1 MSPTI
6 MHLHFPSPPR
16 AMQNPSTMTTQR
28 AGSDPPDARDALTSP
43 LNTGPARIAEEQQAE
58 KGSSPEPSISS
69 SPSQTAS
76 ALPFAIRS
84 RPGAQFTPYHR
95 PIRSET
101 PSSLDQRPGSTP
113 LEQTSSFLLEPTD
126 ENAETGIIAIGMA
139 LGSPSHSPAQPIA
152 QEDVTTATT
161 MTEWGQRQ
169 FMPTVTT
176 TVEALSPQR
185 EEALRVNKPRKW
197 GFFTRSRSKR
207 NKEGQTRPEV
217 QEKANPAAAAAA
229 SPPPGLLRS
238 FSSAGRS
245 RKAKE
250 KKESTDRTRQLAL
263 VTSPIAEAPMAN
275 QRQIQT
281 LELSKTNVDKPLQ
294 PRSHTRHV
302 LQKPSKFNVD
312 KEKPL
317 VAPPLPPEPLLD
329 IEIPDVSM
337 ERYSVMFS
345 HLLDNRSTTSLL
357 ARRQATW
364 DKLKALRE
372 EETQPKRLGPARA
385 SPRPAP
391 TPRMLRVPREGTQG
405 QARAMHRRS
414 NTCPPLLPSPSPS
427 NFEFT
432 QGSAEQAAWQQDQD
446 QDGRVSSPREAPTV
460 SDRPRL
466 ISKFHQQ
473 PSPKHAKEDA
483 KEDENMTRRLILSKE
498 QGHFQVRTASPPS
511 SQKAASTAPLA
522 SGKRRPSA
530 AQSTPRTV
538 ASAAHAEPSPPN
550 SPVKTLRSS
559 IGSFL
564 DEDEDLDA
572 VTQAPVQVSVAR
584 QISVSRQ
591 QRPLLGAL
599 QRHALEHGRINET
612 RAVVPRLVD
621 PRKDPASPQALH
633 RKSERVVVERS

>member
-1 MSPTI
+1 
-6 MHLHFPSPPR
+6 
-16 AMQNPSTMTTQR
+16 MTTQR
-28 AGSDPPDARDALTSP
+28 AGSDPPAALAALALPSTDGSAKI
-43 LNTGPARIAEEQQAE
+43 GEEQQSE
-58 KGSSPEPSISS
+58 KGSPEPSISS
-69 SPSQTAS
+69 SPSQLTSAAS
-76 ALPFAIRS
+76 AIRG
-84 RPGAQFTPYHR
+84 RPVPQFTPYHR
-95 PIRSET
+95 PIRAGT
-101 PSSLDQRPGSTP
+101 PSSLERPGSTP

-139 LGSPSHSPAQPIA
+139 LGSPSHPPAQPPP
-152 QEDVTTATT
+152 QQDTPTAAT
-161 MTEWGQRQ
+161 MTEWGPRQ
-169 FMPTVTT
+169 FMPMTTT
-176 TVEALSPQR
+176 TVEAFSPQR
-185 EEALRVNKPRKW
+185 EDALRVTKPRKW

-207 NKEGQTRPEV
+207 SKDGQARPQL
-217 QEKANPAAAAAA
+217 QEQVNAAPAAPAVALAAAAPAAA
-229 SPPPGLLRS
+229 PPPGLLRS

-250 KKESTDRTRQLAL
+250 KKESTDRSRQLPL
-263 VTSPIAEAPMAN
+263 IVPPIAEVPVASQKQMK
-275 QRQIQT
+275 T
-281 LELSKTNVDKPLQ
+281 LELSKPNVDKPLQ
-294 PRSHTRHV
+294 PRTHTRHV

-312 KEKPL
+312 KAKPL

-372 EETQPKRLGPARA
+372 EDTQPKQPGPTRA
-385 SPRPAP
+385 FPRPGP
-391 TPRMLRVPREGTQG
+391 PPRTLRVPREGTQG
-405 QARAMHRRS
+405 QVRAMRRRS
-414 NTCPPLLPSPSPS
+414 NTCPSLLPSPLPS
-427 NFEFT
+427 NFEIV
-432 QGSAEQAAWQQDQD
+432 QGPAKQAAWKHHQDQD
-446 QDGRVSSPREAPTV
+446 ALATSPRDAPAV

-473 PSPKHAKEDA
+473 PSPKHAKEEV
-483 KEDENMTRRLILSKE
+483 KEGENMTRRLILSKE
-498 QGHFQVRTASPPS
+498 QGHFQIRTTSPPS
-511 SQKAASTAPLA
+511 SQKTSTAPTT
-522 SGKRRPSA
+522 SGAKRPSA

-538 ASAAHAEPSPPN
+538 ASAEHAEPSPPN
-550 SPVKTLRSS
+550 SPAKTLRSS

-564 DEDEDLDA
+564 DEDEDLEA

-599 QRHALEHGRINET
+599 QRHALEHKRINET
-612 RAVVPRLVD
+612 KAVVPRLVD
-621 PRKDPASPQALH
+621 PRQDPTSPQALH